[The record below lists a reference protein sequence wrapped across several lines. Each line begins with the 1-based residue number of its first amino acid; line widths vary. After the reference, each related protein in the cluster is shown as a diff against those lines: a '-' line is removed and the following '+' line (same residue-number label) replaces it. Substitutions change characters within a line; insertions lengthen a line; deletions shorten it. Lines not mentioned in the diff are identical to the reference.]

1 MTAPRKPYN
10 VGFFYTMASEK
21 MKVYSELWKGRSET
35 ECLPIQ
41 AFSDIRT
48 KLQDFIVGLE
58 SLNNER
64 KLAMTAKEREEED
77 EYIGITLS
85 NEIARIR
92 EENGYDGA
100 SIVKSGDTAVKEED
114 PRK

>member
-1 MTAPRKPYN
+1 MTRSRKPYN
-10 VGFFYTMASEK
+10 AAFFYTMASEQ
-21 MKVYSELWKGRSET
+21 MKKYSCLWKGRSET

-41 AFSDIRT
+41 AFSDIQT
-48 KLQDFIVGLE
+48 KLQDFITILE
-58 SLNNER
+58 KLNNER
-64 KLAMTAKEREEED
+64 KWAKTDKEREEED

-100 SIVKSGDTAVKEED
+100 SIVKSGRAVVKEDEQQ
-114 PRK
+114 

>member
-10 VGFFYTMASEK
+10 AGFFYTMASEK

-64 KLAMTAKEREEED
+64 KLAMTSKEREEEN
-77 EYIGITLS
+77 EYIGLKIAE
-85 NEIARIR
+85 EISKIR

-100 SIVKSGDTAVKEED
+100 GIVVSGDTVIREETD
-114 PRK
+114 